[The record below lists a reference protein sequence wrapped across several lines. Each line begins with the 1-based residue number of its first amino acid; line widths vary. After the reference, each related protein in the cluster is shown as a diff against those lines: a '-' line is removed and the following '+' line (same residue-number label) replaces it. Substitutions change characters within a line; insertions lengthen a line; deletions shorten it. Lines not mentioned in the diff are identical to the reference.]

1 MIVITEF
8 DCIKKYV
15 FLKNELANFYKNKA
29 PNVLV
34 KLNANDKKQRRQ
46 PSVSQQRF
54 FGERQTTTK
63 KMEKCFFLQKK
74 TGTRIN
80 KKMANFLEKKSSE
93 TLRY

>member
-1 MIVITEF
+1 MGVKAIPSTAAAVKNTSDYLLVITEF

-15 FLKNELANFYKNKA
+15 FLKYELANFYKNKA
-29 PNVLV
+29 QNVLV
-34 KLNANDKKQRRQ
+34 KLTASDKKQRRQ

-74 TGTRIN
+74 
-80 KKMANFLEKKSSE
+80 
-93 TLRY
+93 